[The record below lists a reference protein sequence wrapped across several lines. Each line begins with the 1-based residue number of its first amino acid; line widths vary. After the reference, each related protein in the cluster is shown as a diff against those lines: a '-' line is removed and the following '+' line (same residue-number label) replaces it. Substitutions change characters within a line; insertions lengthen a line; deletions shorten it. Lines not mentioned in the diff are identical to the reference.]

1 MCPQCS
7 FEMDTDVGAPAI
19 LDADTAVN
27 VNNDAVKAREIDL
40 KALSPKSRRG
50 YCSVIA
56 EFIRYLAA
64 KKPDLLS
71 QAFLVHIAATVDHP
85 MASEAWKREVVNFLV
100 QAVPPCPIVLTA
112 FDSQIAKV
120 GALPVSSS
128 RHARELEGV
137 HWQSPSPRRQNALS
151 VHGALRCL
159 LRGVLGACFLV
170 RVCSS
175 ST

>member
-1 MCPQCS
+1 
-7 FEMDTDVGAPAI
+7 MDTDVGAPI

-71 QAFLVHIAATVDHP
+71 QAFLVHIAATVHHP
-85 MASEAWKREVVNFLV
+85 MASKAWKREVVNFLV

-128 RHARELEGV
+128 RARTRTGRNTLAV
-137 HWQSPSPRRQNALS
+137 AKSAAAKRPLCPCSKPRAQVLAS
-151 VHGALRCL
+151 WCSRCL
-159 LRGVLGACFLV
+159 LLGEG
-170 RVCSS
+170 
-175 ST
+175 

>member
-1 MCPQCS
+1 
-7 FEMDTDVGAPAI
+7 MDTDVGAPI

-71 QAFLVHIAATVDHP
+71 QAFLVHIAATVHHP
-85 MASEAWKREVVNFLV
+85 MASKAWKREVVNFLV

-128 RHARELEGV
+128 RHARELEGI
-137 HWQSPSPRRQNALS
+137 HWQSRRQNALS
-151 VHGALRCL
+151 VHAPSRALRCL